1 MSSPA
6 YISGKQ
12 RRDFLIWAVEQA
24 KAVAEGDATPVTAR
38 ELAARA
44 SEVIGQDITAE
55 QLRSKFRHFQIE
67 YPFAAYTHPR
77 KGQRGITLL
86 AVNQRL
92 YELECKFH
100 QLCDDMGYADGNGN
114 HSNGE
119 K

>member
-24 KAVAEGDATPVTAR
+24 KAVAEGDATAVTAR

-44 SEVIGQDITAE
+44 SEVIGMDITAE

-67 YPFAAYTHPR
+67 YPFAVPSHPR
-77 KGQRGITLL
+77 KGKPGITLL
-86 AVNQRL
+86 GVNKRL

-100 QLCDDMGYADGNGN
+100 QLCDEMGYKDNN
-114 HSNGE
+114 HSNGD